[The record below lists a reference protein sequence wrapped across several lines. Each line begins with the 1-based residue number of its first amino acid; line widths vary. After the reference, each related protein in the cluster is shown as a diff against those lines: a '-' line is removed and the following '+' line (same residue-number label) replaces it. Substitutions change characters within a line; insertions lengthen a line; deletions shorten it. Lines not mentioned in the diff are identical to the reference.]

1 MTDTQ
6 ATLQLARDLLSR
18 GDPST
23 AGLWPRA
30 AALLIRQ
37 ALEEAVDAYWTTR
50 QLPLESVSTQTQLVC
65 LRMMTADA
73 RCLPSSTRP
82 GAPSASVPPPSLRAR
97 ADGGRARG
105 LDRRRGGLREAGL
118 TLGPRTGIVVSTKE
132 VSVAKAEKKT
142 GAGKANA
149 AFMKPV
155 TPSAELAEVIGSTP
169 VPRPR

>member
-18 GDPST
+18 VDPST

-65 LRMMTADA
+65 LRMMTADNA
-73 RCLPSSTRP
+73 LRGQLHEAW
-82 GAPSASVPPPSLRAR
+82 GSLSRACHHHPYE
-97 ADGGRARG
+97 
-105 LDRRRGGLREAGL
+105 LSPTAG
-118 TLGPRTGIVVSTKE
+118 
-132 VSVAKAEKKT
+132 
-142 GAGKANA
+142 
-149 AFMKPV
+149 
-155 TPSAELAEVIGSTP
+155 ELATWIEVVEEFGN
-169 VPRPR
+169 RPDRP